1 MSPPSPSSA
10 STWLSRLLGIA
21 IMGAAVVATVA
32 FPVQGYAQDD
42 DEEDEDEGDD
52 DDDGDDTEEE
62 EEEEEDKDQPPV
74 TAGGLFTLK
83 TYPTSEVLRPLTMT
97 EKITQARV
105 GVGFDISNARAFE
118 TFGLL
123 LDVQHGY
130 RDHVELQGGFKGI
143 NNFKNI
149 DAYVGAEM
157 ALAYDLI
164 NFRAAGRITY
174 VKDVDTIPAIDIG
187 FPFRYVAK
195 PEIAITALETFF
207 AMPLNGDKPTFLP
220 SIGIITNPHPLVAI
234 ILRAQLIVPNFDFS
248 QDKSFYQ
255 VRATATVQFTA
266 TQVIDMGA
274 EFTFEDMLPPEGV
287 KFYDERF
294 LIFYGQLRFGR

>member
-1 MSPPSPSSA
+1 MRPRSPSSA

-21 IMGAAVVATVA
+21 IMGAAVAATVA

-42 DEEDEDEGDD
+42 DEEEEDEGDD
-52 DDDGDDTEEE
+52 DDGDDDTEE
-62 EEEEEDKDQPPV
+62 EEEEEDKDQPLV

-83 TYPTSEVLRPLTMT
+83 TYPTSEVLRPLTMS
-97 EKITQARV
+97 EKITQARL

-164 NFRAAGRITY
+164 DFRVAGRISY
-174 VKDVDTIPAIDIG
+174 VQDVEWLAAVDVG

-234 ILRAQLIVPNFDFS
+234 ILRAQLEVPGFDFS
-248 QDKSFYQ
+248 LDKEFYR
-255 VRATATVQFTA
+255 VGATATVQFTA
-266 TQVIDMGA
+266 TQTIDIGA
-274 EFTFEDMLPPEGV
+274 EFTFVDMLVPEGQ

-294 LIFYGQLRFGR
+294 LIFYGQTRFGR